1 MIKLEIDAGARA
13 RRESER
19 VEQTRKGEEKKALE
33 YIADLRKIE
42 EVASKYLLTSS
53 AEAYVSSL
61 RKELS
66 DYTLRSVDA
75 FYAWTSGSL
84 FPHVHKSSVERLE
97 IIILECKKQMIE
109 KAKKLGA
116 EVVVDIKP
124 NAIEND
130 QFIYFMMGTALIPK
144 KYEK

>member
-19 VEQTRKGEEKKALE
+19 IETNRKEEERKASE
-33 YIADLRKIE
+33 YTANLREIDN
-42 EVASKYLLTSS
+42 VASKYLLTSS

-66 DYTLRSVDA
+66 DYTLKSVDA

-84 FPHVHKSSVERLE
+84 FSHVHKSSAERLE

-130 QFIYFMMGTALIPK
+130 QFIYLMMGTALIPK